1 MGEETLVDTASL
13 VIGFTCLLLGA
24 LCGGSFGLPSKYAPK
39 ETPWENLWGPFFLI
53 VTLAMPLLAGPL
65 LVPDFFAIFGQ
76 TRLVDLV
83 PPLVFGLLWGAG
95 SMTLGKSFSLVGLSL
110 AYSLNYGAQI
120 VFGAITPMVLHHR
133 ERVLTLQGGIIL
145 LGVAVCV
152 AGVVVAGRA
161 GILKERSL
169 QKEASS
175 RSTEE
180 ESTSLMLA
188 GLLLAIFSGFLCACY
203 GVAASYTN
211 PVAKVAEEQFH
222 HAPWQV
228 SCVTTSI
235 ILFGGAVSSCLY
247 CAFQLTRNRTW
258 RKFLAPGTGRIL
270 LIALAM
276 ALLHNGAI
284 YLFNLGFPR
293 LGKLGVSVGYAAFM
307 SFAIIVGNLHGF
319 RTGEWKGAGRLSLQW
334 IVTAIAILILG
345 VCVLAWGNALGE

>member
-1 MGEETLVDTASL
+1 M
-13 VIGFTCLLLGA
+13 
-24 LCGGSFGLPSKYAPK
+24 CGGSFGLPSKYAPK
-39 ETPWENLWGPFFLI
+39 ETPWENLWGPFFLF
-53 VTLAMPLLAGPL
+53 VTLVMPLLVGPL
-65 LVPDFFAIFGQ
+65 LVSDFFTIYAQ
-76 TRLVDLV
+76 TRMTDLMM
-83 PPLVFGLLWGAG
+83 PLLFGLLWGAG

-133 ERVLTLQGGIIL
+133 EGVLTLQGGIIL
-145 LGVAVCV
+145 LGVGICV
-152 AGVVVAGRA
+152 VGVVVAGRA

-169 QKEASS
+169 AKAVLS
-175 RSTEE
+175 RSPGE
-180 ESTSLMLA
+180 ESTTLMLA
-188 GLLLAIFSGFLCACY
+188 GLLLAILSGFLCACY

-211 PVAKVAEEQFH
+211 PVARVAEEQFH
-222 HAPWQV
+222 HASWQV
-228 SCVTTSI
+228 SCVTTAI

-247 CAFQLTRNRTW
+247 CAFQLTKNRTW
-258 RKFLAPGTGRIL
+258 QNFLAPGAARIL

-319 RTGEWKGAGRLSLQW
+319 RTGEWKGAGRQSLRW

-345 VCVLAWGNALGE
+345 VCVLAWGNALEEASQG